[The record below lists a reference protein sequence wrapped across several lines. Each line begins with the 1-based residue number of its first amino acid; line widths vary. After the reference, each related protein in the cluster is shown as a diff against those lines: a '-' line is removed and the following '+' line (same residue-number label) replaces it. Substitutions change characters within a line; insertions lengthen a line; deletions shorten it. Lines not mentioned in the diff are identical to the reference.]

1 MYYAI
6 YLILILLGLGIS
18 RKKGLQ
24 LTSNKVLYFNDIV
37 SLLIVVF
44 LIYLSY
50 VKTNIA
56 DYSIY
61 EISYNGL
68 ISGASS
74 LTGSGVFY
82 DSLAIFCGRFLNLN
96 FQTFKTI
103 LIAFTFL
110 TYYWFAKK
118 NTHITN
124 WVMGLL
130 LIYPAL
136 ILIVQFRFAFAT
148 AFLLIA
154 VEAYIT
160 DHDLLCVIFLI
171 ISGEIHTT
179 MIAFFAVILVMLLFK
194 LDSRHILFLVLLLT
208 LVLLFSRNLSFSFI
222 SRYIDSYRATYYL
235 LNRTTGI
242 LGSILYVIMFI
253 INFKISE
260 GIFLFDSSHTNY
272 RIKKIIYFITLF
284 NFWIIP
290 FVFITPDFMRYVRIT
305 LILIYVLSAALI
317 NVNVNKITISVFN
330 HRVMFN
336 IKSVITLYTLILGCI
351 FWYMYPQ
358 IVSELIGV

>member
-37 SLLIVVF
+37 SLLIVAF
-44 LIYLSY
+44 LIYLAY
-50 VKTNIA
+50 VKINIA

-68 ISGASS
+68 VSGVSS
-74 LTGSGVFY
+74 STGSGVFY

-96 FQTFKTI
+96 FQIFKTI
-103 LIAFTFL
+103 LVAFTFL

-118 NTHITN
+118 NTQITN

-154 VEAYIT
+154 IEAYIN
-160 DHDLLCVIFLI
+160 DHKLLCMVFLI

-179 MIAFFAVILVMLLFK
+179 MLAFFAVILVMLLFK
-194 LDSRHILFLVLLLT
+194 LNSRHILFLVLILT
-208 LVLLFSRNLSFSFI
+208 LVLLVAKNFSFAFI
-222 SRYIDSYRATYYL
+222 SRYVDSFRANYYL
-235 LNRTTGI
+235 LNGTTGI

-253 INFKISE
+253 TNFKISE
-260 GIFLFDSSHTNY
+260 GIFLFDSSNINY
-272 RIKKIIYFITLF
+272 RIKKIVYFITLF

-305 LILIYVLSAALI
+305 LILIYVLSSALI

-330 HRVMFN
+330 HRIIFN
-336 IKSVITLYTLILGCI
+336 IKSIITLYTLILGCI
-351 FWYMYPQ
+351 SWYMYPQ
-358 IVSELIGV
+358 IVNELIGA